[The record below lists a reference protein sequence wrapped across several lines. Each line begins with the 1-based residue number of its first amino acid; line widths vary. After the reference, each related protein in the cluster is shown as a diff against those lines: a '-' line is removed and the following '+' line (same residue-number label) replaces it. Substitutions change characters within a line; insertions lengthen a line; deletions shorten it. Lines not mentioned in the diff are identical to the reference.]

1 MQEDRKEKILL
12 KALELYMVE
21 GYANVSITDLQAA
34 LNMGRG
40 TLYYYFKDK
49 DELFQEV
56 VDQYLIRPKHRA
68 LERVKDTATLS
79 EMIDAMLY
87 YTNLLKEFYDQ
98 VENKNINTS
107 NVVTVM
113 YTAYSRF
120 PDLYRKARRLY
131 ERELN
136 LWIQAIKN
144 SMRAGE
150 IRGNVHI
157 ETVAHMF
164 LHIKDGW
171 DPGRS
176 GAPMNFDIFPEQ
188 YNYLFELIKKQP
200 E

>member
-1 MQEDRKEKILL
+1 MVEDRREKILL
-12 KALELYMVE
+12 KAIELYMIE

-49 DELFQEV
+49 DELFQEAV
-56 VDQYLIRPKHRA
+56 SMYLIQPKQRA
-68 LERVKDTATLS
+68 LNRVKDTATIP

-87 YTNLLKEFYDQ
+87 YLEQLREVYEQ
-98 VENKNINTS
+98 VENKNINVS

-120 PDLYRKARRLY
+120 PELFKRARRLY
-131 ERELN
+131 EHELN
-136 LWIQAIKN
+136 LWVQSIKN
-144 SMRAGE
+144 SMRAGDV
-150 IRGNVHI
+150 RGNVPI
-157 ETVAHMF
+157 ETTALMF

-171 DPGRS
+171 DPGRNS
-176 GAPMNFDIFPEQ
+176 VPINFDIFPQQ
-188 YNYLFELIKKQP
+188 YHYLYDLIKKNN

>member
-1 MQEDRKEKILL
+1 MVEDRRDKILL
-12 KALELYMVE
+12 KALELYMIE

-34 LNMGRG
+34 LDMGRG

-56 VDQYLIRPKHRA
+56 VDMFLIKPKQRA
-68 LERVKDTATLS
+68 LERVREGGAIPDMT
-79 EMIDAMLY
+79 DAMLY
-87 YTNLLKEFYDQ
+87 YLNQLQEFYDQ

-120 PDLYRKARRLY
+120 PELYKKARRLY
-131 ERELN
+131 EHELS
-136 LWIQAIKN
+136 LWVQAIKN
-144 SMRAGE
+144 SMHNGD
-150 IRGNVHI
+150 IRGNVPI
-157 ETVAHMF
+157 ETTAHMF

-176 GAPMNFDIFPEQ
+176 GVPMNFNIFPEQ
-188 YNYLFELIKKQP
+188 YNYLYDLIKK
-200 E
+200 

>member
-1 MQEDRKEKILL
+1 MVEDRRDKILL

-34 LNMGRG
+34 LDMGRG

-56 VDQYLIRPKHRA
+56 VDMFLIKPKQRA
-68 LERVKDTATLS
+68 LERVRETGRISD
-79 EMIDAMLY
+79 MIDAMLY
-87 YTNLLKEFYDQ
+87 YLNQLQEFYNQ

-120 PDLYRKARRLY
+120 PELYKKARRLY
-131 ERELN
+131 EHELS

-144 SMRAGE
+144 SMHNGD
-150 IRGNVHI
+150 IRGNVPI
-157 ETVAHMF
+157 ETTAHMF

-176 GAPMNFDIFPEQ
+176 GVPMNFGIFPEQ
-188 YNYLFELIKKQP
+188 YNYLYDLIRK
-200 E
+200 

>member
-1 MQEDRKEKILL
+1 MVEDRRDKILL

-34 LNMGRG
+34 LDMGRG

-56 VDQYLIRPKHRA
+56 VDMFLINPKQRA
-68 LERVKDTATLS
+68 LERVRESATIPD
-79 EMIDAMLY
+79 MIDAMLY
-87 YTNLLKEFYDQ
+87 YLNQLQEFYNL

-120 PDLYRKARRLY
+120 PELYKKARRLY
-131 ERELN
+131 EHELS

-144 SMRAGE
+144 SMHNGD
-150 IRGNVHI
+150 IRGNVPI
-157 ETVAHMF
+157 ETTAHMF

-176 GAPMNFDIFPEQ
+176 GVPMNFGIFPEQ
-188 YNYLFELIKKQP
+188 YNYLYNLIKK
-200 E
+200 

>member
-21 GYANVSITDLQAA
+21 GYSNVSITDLQAA

-68 LERVKDTATLS
+68 LERVKDTATLP

-188 YNYLFELIKKQP
+188 YNYLYELIKKQP

>member
-1 MQEDRKEKILL
+1 MQEDRREKILL

-68 LERVKDTATLS
+68 LERVKDTATLP

-188 YNYLFELIKKQP
+188 YNYLYELIKKQP

>member
-68 LERVKDTATLS
+68 LERVKDTATLP

-188 YNYLFELIKKQP
+188 YNYLYELIKKQP

>member
-1 MQEDRKEKILL
+1 MVEDRKEKILL
-12 KALELYMVE
+12 KAIELYMIE

-49 DELFQEV
+49 DELFQEAV
-56 VDQYLIRPKHRA
+56 SMYLLHPKQRA
-68 LERVKDTATLS
+68 FSRVKETATIQD
-79 EMIDAMLY
+79 MIDAMMY
-87 YTNLLKEFYDQ
+87 YLEQLKEVYEQ

-120 PDLYRKARRLY
+120 PDLYKKARRLY

-136 LWIQAIKN
+136 LWTQAIKN

-150 IRGNVHI
+150 IRGNVPI
-157 ETVAHMF
+157 DITAHMF

-176 GAPMNFDIFPEQ
+176 GVPMNFDIFPEQ
-188 YNYLFELIKKQP
+188 YNYLFDLIKK
-200 E
+200 

>member
-1 MQEDRKEKILL
+1 MVEDRREKILL
-12 KALELYMVE
+12 KALELYMIE

-56 VDQYLIRPKHRA
+56 VDEFLIKPKQRA
-68 LERVKDTATLS
+68 LDKVKDTATIP
-79 EMIDAMLY
+79 EMIEAMLSY
-87 YTNLLKEFYDQ
+87 LDQLREFRDQ

-107 NVVTVM
+107 NVVMVM
-113 YTAYSRF
+113 YTAYTRF
-120 PDLYRKARRLY
+120 PELYKKARKMY

-136 LWIQAIKN
+136 LWTQAIKN
-144 SMRAGE
+144 SLRAGA
-150 IRGNVHI
+150 IRGDVPVEI
-157 ETVAHMF
+157 TAHMF

-176 GAPMNFDIFPEQ
+176 GAMNFDIFPQQ
-188 YNYLFELIKKQP
+188 YNYLYDLIKKNV
-200 E
+200 

>member
-21 GYANVSITDLQAA
+21 GYSNVSITDLQAA

-68 LERVKDTATLS
+68 LERVKDTATLP

>member
-1 MQEDRKEKILL
+1 MQEDRREKILL

-68 LERVKDTATLS
+68 LERVKDTATLP

-87 YTNLLKEFYDQ
+87 YTNQLKEFYDQ

-144 SMRAGE
+144 SMRTGE

-188 YNYLFELIKKQP
+188 YNYLYELIKK
-200 E
+200 

>member
-1 MQEDRKEKILL
+1 MVEDRKEKILL
-12 KALELYMVE
+12 KAIELYMIE

-49 DELFQEV
+49 DELFQEAV
-56 VDQYLIRPKHRA
+56 SMYLLQPKQRA
-68 LERVKDTATLS
+68 FSRVKETATIQD
-79 EMIDAMLY
+79 MIDAMMY
-87 YTNLLKEFYDQ
+87 YLEQLKEVYEQ

-120 PDLYRKARRLY
+120 PDLYKKARRLY

-136 LWIQAIKN
+136 LWTQAIKN

-150 IRGNVHI
+150 IRGNVPI
-157 ETVAHMF
+157 DVTAHMF

-176 GAPMNFDIFPEQ
+176 GGPMNFDIFPEQ
-188 YNYLFELIKKQP
+188 YNYLFDLIKK
-200 E
+200 

>member
-1 MQEDRKEKILL
+1 MQEDRREKILL

-188 YNYLFELIKKQP
+188 YNYLYELIKKQP

>member
-1 MQEDRKEKILL
+1 MVEDRRDKILL

-34 LNMGRG
+34 LDMGRG

-56 VDQYLIRPKHRA
+56 VDMFLINPKQHA
-68 LERVKDTATLS
+68 LERVRESATIPD
-79 EMIDAMLY
+79 MIDAMLY
-87 YTNLLKEFYDQ
+87 YLNQLQEFYNL

-120 PDLYRKARRLY
+120 PELYKKARRLY
-131 ERELN
+131 EHELS

-144 SMRAGE
+144 SMHNGD
-150 IRGNVHI
+150 IRGNVPI
-157 ETVAHMF
+157 ETTAHMF

-176 GAPMNFDIFPEQ
+176 GVPMNFGIFPEQ
-188 YNYLFELIKKQP
+188 YNYLYDLIKK
-200 E
+200 

>member
-1 MQEDRKEKILL
+1 MVEDRREKILL
-12 KALELYMVE
+12 KAIELYMIE
-21 GYANVSITDLQAA
+21 GYANVSITDLQEA

-49 DELFQEV
+49 DELFQEAV
-56 VDQYLIRPKHRA
+56 TTFLIQPKQRA
-68 LERVKDTATLS
+68 LDKVPNTVDIPC
-79 EMIDAMLY
+79 MIETMLTY
-87 YTNLLKEFYDQ
+87 LYSLKEIYEQ

-120 PDLYRKARRLY
+120 PELYKKARRLY
-131 ERELN
+131 EHELN

-150 IRGNVHI
+150 IRGNVPI
-157 ETVAHMF
+157 ERTAHMF

-171 DPGRS
+171 DPGRA
-176 GAPMNFDIFPEQ
+176 GVPMNFEIFPEQ
-188 YNYLFELIKKQP
+188 YNYLYELIRKTK

>member
-1 MQEDRKEKILL
+1 MVEDRRDKILL
-12 KALELYMVE
+12 KAVELYMIE

-34 LNMGRG
+34 LDMGRG

-49 DELFQEV
+49 DNLFQEV
-56 VDQYLIRPKHRA
+56 VDVFLIKPKQRA
-68 LERVKDTATLS
+68 LDRVKDTVTIP
-79 EMIDAMLY
+79 EMIEAMLY
-87 YTNLLKEFYDQ
+87 YLNQLQEFYNQ

-107 NVVTVM
+107 NVVTMM

-120 PDLYRKARRLY
+120 PELFKKARRMY
-131 ERELN
+131 EHELN

-150 IRGNVHI
+150 VRGNVPI
-157 ETVAHMF
+157 ETTAHMF

-176 GAPMNFDIFPEQ
+176 GVPMNFDIFPVQ
-188 YNYLFELIKKQP
+188 YNYLYDLIRK

>member
-1 MQEDRKEKILL
+1 MHEDSREKILL

-68 LERVKDTATLS
+68 LERVKDTATLP

-120 PDLYRKARRLY
+120 PDFYRKARRLY

>member
-1 MQEDRKEKILL
+1 MVEDRRDKILL
-12 KALELYMVE
+12 KALELYMIE

-34 LNMGRG
+34 LDMGRG

-56 VDQYLIRPKHRA
+56 VDMFLIKPKQRA
-68 LERVKDTATLS
+68 LERVREGGAIPD
-79 EMIDAMLY
+79 MIDAMLY
-87 YTNLLKEFYDQ
+87 YLNQLREFYDQ

-120 PDLYRKARRLY
+120 PELYKKARRLY
-131 ERELN
+131 EHELS
-136 LWIQAIKN
+136 LWVQAIKN
-144 SMRAGE
+144 SMHNGD
-150 IRGNVHI
+150 IRGNVPI
-157 ETVAHMF
+157 ETTAHMF

-176 GAPMNFDIFPEQ
+176 GVPMNFNIFPEQ
-188 YNYLFELIKKQP
+188 YNYLYDLIKK
-200 E
+200 

>member
-1 MQEDRKEKILL
+1 MQEDRREKILL

-188 YNYLFELIKKQP
+188 YNYLYELIKKKP

>member
-1 MQEDRKEKILL
+1 MIEDRRDKILL
-12 KALELYMVE
+12 KALELYMIE
-21 GYANVSITDLQAA
+21 GYANVSITDLQLA

-56 VDQYLIRPKHRA
+56 VEMFLIKPKQRA
-68 LERVKDTATLS
+68 LDKVKENSTIPD
-79 EMIDAMLY
+79 MIEAMLY
-87 YTNLLKEFYDQ
+87 YMNQLQEFYEQ

-120 PDLYRKARRLY
+120 PELFKKARRMY
-131 ERELN
+131 EHELT
-136 LWIQAIKN
+136 LWVQAIKN
-144 SMRAGE
+144 SMRAGDV
-150 IRGNVHI
+150 RGDVPI
-157 ETVAHMF
+157 ETTAHMF

-176 GAPMNFDIFPEQ
+176 GVPMNFSIFPEQ
-188 YNYLFELIKKQP
+188 YNYLYNLIKKDKN
-200 E
+200 

>member
-1 MQEDRKEKILL
+1 MQEDRREKILL

-68 LERVKDTATLS
+68 LERVKDTATLP

-87 YTNLLKEFYDQ
+87 YTNQLKEFYDQ